1 MDRSQVGLKS
11 PCLRSLQ
18 MIARERQSK
27 AVPEFLN
34 ADLDIK
40 LSSGNKILIF
50 VNFNEHFNR

>member
-1 MDRSQVGLKS
+1 MS
-11 PCLRSLQ
+11 PLSPDD
-18 MIARERQSK
+18 K

-40 LSSGNKILIF
+40 LSSVNKILVF